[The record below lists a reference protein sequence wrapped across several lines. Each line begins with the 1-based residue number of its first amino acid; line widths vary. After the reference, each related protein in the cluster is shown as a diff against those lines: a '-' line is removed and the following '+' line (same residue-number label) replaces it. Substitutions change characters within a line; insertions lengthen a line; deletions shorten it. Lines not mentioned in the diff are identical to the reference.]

1 MAKFLFTQWQNVEMV
16 VKEGKP
22 WGGSAVQTFNWM
34 IAFHELHHA
43 VLLGKR
49 QEDNRELADQFQWV
63 ELVPL
68 YDSRKLGGKIAW
80 FFHRFPSIFRMLKKN
95 KPDFIYTSIPN
106 WTTFYIVLMSRYLG
120 IKHIIRIANDP
131 DVNKSMI
138 KDYPKSY
145 EIQIN
150 LAYRFADYILA
161 QNNFQYN
168 TLLKIVPPERVLKIS
183 NPIVINKTYLNPKKT
198 IAGYI
203 AWIANFRYQKNFSL
217 LYDIAKM
224 FPNEKFKVA
233 GQPLF
238 PLDAETET
246 YFDKLKKLPNV
257 EFVGVIS
264 RDEILDFLKEAK
276 FLLNTS
282 RYEGFSNTFLESMLT
297 GTPIL
302 TTTQV
307 NPDGIIDNYGLGLVY
322 ENQSDLLLKFGQLSQ
337 NDYLNLSQN
346 CIAYV
351 KENHDH
357 ILQANKLFDFLNISI

>member
-1 MAKFLFTQWQNVEMV
+1 
-16 VKEGKP
+16 
-22 WGGSAVQTFNWM
+22 
-34 IAFHELHHA
+34 
-43 VLLGKR
+43 
-49 QEDNRELADQFQWV
+49 
-63 ELVPL
+63 
-68 YDSRKLGGKIAW
+68 
-80 FFHRFPSIFRMLKKN
+80 
-95 KPDFIYTSIPN
+95 
-106 WTTFYIVLMSRYLG
+106 MSRYLG

-138 KDYPKSY
+138 KGYPKSY
-145 EIQIN
+145 EVQIN

-183 NPIVINKTYLNPKKT
+183 NPIVINQTYLNPKKT
-198 IAGYI
+198 YLGYM

-217 LYDIAKM
+217 LYEIAVLL
-224 FPNEKFKVA
+224 PNEKFKVA

-238 PLDAETET
+238 PLDDETET

-257 EFVGVIS
+257 EFVGVIP
-264 RDEILDFLKEAK
+264 RDEILEFLKQAK

-307 NPDGIIDNYGLGLVY
+307 NPDGIIDNYGLGIVY

-357 ILQANKLFDFLNISI
+357 ILQAKKLFDFLNIGQ